1 MIKKATI
8 TDMLKAGVHFG
19 HQKAKYQPKM
29 KPYVYT
35 VRNNIHILDLEQTA
49 ELLIQAQEFVKKIIQ
64 NNGTI
69 LFIGTK
75 KQTKK
80 LLKKTAQ
87 EINMPYVSERWLGG
101 TFTNFKIISNL
112 IQKLCD
118 LEEQEESGE
127 IKKYTKKEQHEI
139 KQEIKRLNKLIGGIK
154 ALKKLPDAIFVADIE
169 HDKIAVKEACEKNI
183 PIIAITDTNTD
194 PTKIKYPIPANDD
207 AIPSIKLILEQIK
220 NAIKK

>member
-1 MIKKATI
+1 MIKKTTI
-8 TDMLKAGVHFG
+8 ADMLKAGVHFG

-49 ELLIQAQEFVKKIIQ
+49 EKLAQAQEFATKIIQ

-75 KQTKK
+75 RQTKNM
-80 LLKKTAQ
+80 LKKTAQ
-87 EINMPYVSERWLGG
+87 ECEMPYVSERWLGG

-127 IKKYTKKEQHEI
+127 LKKYTKKEHHEI

-154 ALKKLPDAIFVADIE
+154 TLKKLPDAVFVADTE
-169 HDKIAVKEACEKNI
+169 HDKTAIKESSEKNI
-183 PIIAITDTNTD
+183 PIIAITDTNSD
-194 PTKIKYPIPANDD
+194 PSKIKYPIPANDD
-207 AIPSIKLILEQIK
+207 AIPSIKLILEQIQ